1 MINLSTSMGMNYG
14 AGYAYTAGRIPAA
27 GQDGRNPGIRNGE
40 EQNKLRGI
48 GTDAEDRNKIKGLGR
63 DEEDKNK
70 LKGLGKDKEDKN
82 KLLGIGEDEDDPNK
96 ECQTCKNRK
105 YKDGSDEMVSFKSP
119 THISPESAASAVR
132 AHEQEHVSNAYTK
145 AAMKNGKVIA
155 ASVSIHTGVCPEC
168 GRTYVT
174 GGTTHT
180 QIKYY
185 NEDNPYQ
192 KSLKSADR
200 AKYSG
205 MNLDMAV

>member
-1 MINLSTSMGMNYG
+1 MINMNTSMVTGYG
-14 AGYAYTAGRIPAA
+14 AGYGTGYGNIYGYGLSGSEREDSLTRGLGLTDEEKERRGI
-27 GQDGRNPGIRNGE
+27 QDPGGE
-40 EQNKLRGI
+40 EDSGKAKDSRGI
-48 GTDAEDRNKIKGLGR
+48 
-63 DEEDKNK
+63 
-70 LKGLGKDKEDKN
+70 KDPSE
-82 KLLGIGEDEDDPNK
+82 

-132 AHEQEHVSNAYTK
+132 AHEQEHVTNAYSK
-145 AAMKNGKVIA
+145 AATKNGKVVS
-155 ASVSIHTGVCPEC
+155 ASVSIHTAICPEC
-168 GRTYVT
+168 GRTYIS

-192 KSLKSADR
+192 KDLKSADR

-205 MNLDMAV
+205 MNLDYAV